1 MKIENLCINCMRE
14 MKSQTGVCEHCGFD
28 ERKYDFPQHHMRPF
42 TILAGKYLIGKAI
55 GEGGFGI
62 TYIGIDLELEARVAI
77 KEYYPQGA
85 AARDSRTN
93 DGTVRSYSENTRTFF
108 EEGREKFINE
118 ARTIAKFR
126 ELPEIVGVIEF
137 FRENQTAY
145 IVMEYLDGQTLKQY
159 LKANG
164 GKIPA
169 DELLRMMKPLISSL
183 GKVHSQGLIH
193 RDISPDNIMLMQ
205 DGSIKILDFGGAR
218 DFVSQNG
225 KSLSVMVKHGYAPEE
240 QYRSHG
246 DQGPWTDVYALCATM
261 YRCITGKIPP
271 EALDRL
277 YKDELK
283 PISSFGVNCPRY
295 VEQAISKGLSIRK
308 DGRYQSMEELYDA
321 LYKRKPPKPPE
332 PPKPKNNK
340 TKLIIAAAA
349 AAAIGIAVIAGV
361 GIKMKQPDEKVTA
374 KVVVTPT
381 PSVKDEIKTTA
392 IPTPTTR
399 RKKIGNS
406 DTEIVQTAIPTPG
419 VTPTPESVPDID
431 SKKIALVGP
440 SAGNAFFEIAVKAFK
455 ETAEAEG
462 AVVDVIYPET
472 ATADAQTQI
481 LHNLISQQQPGAIC
495 ISAND
500 VNILQTELEEAMNSG
515 IKVSS
520 FGSAPNK
527 ESRQIFVNKAGTQ
540 AVGQVLMDA
549 ILDISGGEGQFAILT
564 SHSVDQSANAWID
577 AMKSIMEGD
586 DKYSKLELVEVA
598 YGDDE
603 PQKSTDQTAA
613 LLQNYPDLKV
623 ICAPTTV
630 GIAAAAKYLQDNE
643 SACKL
648 TGLGLPSEMQ
658 EYTGDDDAHSCP
670 YFYLWDMEGLGKLSA
685 YATMAL
691 VKGDITGVVGE
702 TFTAGDMGEYTITT
716 ADDGGTEIVLG
727 EPLKFTPDNVAEY
740 AKLY

>member
-62 TYIGIDLELEARVAI
+62 TYIGMDLELEARVAI

-193 RDISPDNIMLMQ
+193 RDISPDNIMLMK

-218 DFVSQNG
+218 DFISQNG

-277 YKDELK
+277 YEDELK
-283 PISSFGVNCPRY
+283 PISSFNVDCPKY
-295 VEQAISKGLSIRK
+295 IEEAILKGLSVRK

-321 LYKRKPPKPPE
+321 LYKGNPPKPPE

-374 KVVVTPT
+374 KAVATPT
-381 PSVKDEIKTTA
+381 PSVKDEIAVTPTP
-392 IPTPTTR
+392 ISDPTPTQ
-399 RKKIGNS
+399 G
-406 DTEIVQTAIPTPG
+406 IVQTASG
-419 VTPTPESVPDID
+419 VNIIKQNATYYVTEEF
-431 SKKIALVGP
+431 VGVY
-440 SAGNAFFEIAVKAFK
+440 SDCNV
-455 ETAEAEG
+455 
-462 AVVDVIYPET
+462 
-472 ATADAQTQI
+472 TADHICAVRKGKSLQGTGVSEDGKWVEVVTSSGKTGYIKAQNVSTMDEDSYDGESATGESWHPNTDGSEYNESENGNSVYYDEEGRLIAYDANGNRIIIVADYTGI
-481 LHNLISQQQPGAIC
+481 LTVYDDTGNLIVDNEYGEKGYLTAYD
-495 ISAND
+495 ANG
-500 VNILQTELEEAMNSG
+500 NC
-515 IKVSS
+515 
-520 FGSAPNK
+520 
-527 ESRQIFVNKAGTQ
+527 IFVGCDENGMPT
-540 AVGQVLMDA
+540 VL
-549 ILDISGGEGQFAILT
+549 
-564 SHSVDQSANAWID
+564 
-577 AMKSIMEGD
+577 
-586 DKYSKLELVEVA
+586 
-598 YGDDE
+598 
-603 PQKSTDQTAA
+603 
-613 LLQNYPDLKV
+613 
-623 ICAPTTV
+623 
-630 GIAAAAKYLQDNE
+630 
-643 SACKL
+643 
-648 TGLGLPSEMQ
+648 
-658 EYTGDDDAHSCP
+658 
-670 YFYLWDMEGLGKLSA
+670 
-685 YATMAL
+685 
-691 VKGDITGVVGE
+691 
-702 TFTAGDMGEYTITT
+702 
-716 ADDGGTEIVLG
+716 
-727 EPLKFTPDNVAEY
+727 
-740 AKLY
+740 